1 MATATTNK
9 LPNFGENATL
19 DSSIVNDTSELKET
33 GFQPNTTIQSSQM
46 NTYIKI
52 AINALRGIVD
62 TLYRSAIEQ
71 GNIDANSKAQDWQ
84 TYLSEGLN
92 DLIVTMM
99 SENNAETATKLQ
111 TPRTINISGDAT
123 GTAQSFDGTK
133 NVVIPVD
140 VKKAAALDS
149 TNVGD
154 ATHPVYFDANGKPV
168 QVNQK
173 IANDISGSADS
184 MSSTNVGSSTN
195 PVYFNENGVPQAT
208 GATLNKSINGN
219 AATATKLA
227 NERTI
232 ELTGDVIG
240 EVNFDGS
247 QNVLINTTSVIT
259 NAIKMVTSNTGSD
272 LQRGSSTNPVYFVN
286 GVPQPT
292 NLFFINSTRFQVIPI
307 NPNTHQFSL
316 RRGILAG
323 HTIEVLYKAESTS
336 TVSNVVSFGIYTN
349 FSTFSTPTTV
359 IGIDENNNLY
369 KLEDYISFIVIY
381 KETNGN
387 FVQVTTGTI
396 YVREFQG

>member
-111 TPRTINISGDAT
+111 TPRTINISGDAV

-154 ATHPVYFDANGKPV
+154 ATHPVYFDTNGKPV

-173 IANDISGSADS
+173 IDNDISGSADS

-227 NERTI
+227 NKRTI

-259 NAIKMVTSNTGSD
+259 NAIKMVTSDTGSD

-286 GVPQPT
+286 GVPQTT
-292 NLFFINSTRFQVIPI
+292 NLFSINSTRFQFIPI

-316 RRGILAG
+316 RQGILAS

-336 TVSNVVSFGIYTN
+336 TISNVVSFGIYTN

-369 KLEDYISFIVIY
+369 KLEDNISYIVIY

-387 FVQVTTGTI
+387 FVQVTTGII

>member
-173 IANDISGSADS
+173 IDNDISGSADS
-184 MSSTNVGSSTN
+184 MSSTNVGSPTN

-208 GATLNKSINGN
+208 GTTLNKSINGN
-219 AATATKLA
+219 ARTATKLA
-227 NERTI
+227 TARI
-232 ELTGDVIG
+232 IQLIGDVIG
-240 EVNFDGS
+240 QISFDGTE
-247 QNVLINTTSVIT
+247 NVQINTTSVIT
-259 NAIKMVTSNTGSD
+259 NAKQVVDNLGNPLTVG
-272 LQRGSSTNPVYFVN
+272 STNVPVYFNN
-286 GVPQPT
+286 GVPEELT
-292 NLFFINSTRFQVIPI
+292 ETVFDKEWITI
-307 NPNTHQFSL
+307 NPNASGNFQMPGLSTVKNGS
-316 RRGILAG
+316 
-323 HTIEVLYKAESTS
+323 IEVLFGESAVS
-336 TVSNVVSFGIYTN
+336 TYPQSFGVVSYHDFG
-349 FSTFSTPTTV
+349 TFTEVCSLSV
-359 IGIDENNNLY
+359 DNNGNLFMLRY
-369 KLEDYISFIVIY
+369 NGNSMSIY
-381 KETNGN
+381 KDSGSG
-387 FVQVTTGTI
+387 FVKLNSGI
-396 YVREFQG
+396 MYVKKLQRY

>member
-307 NPNTHQFSL
+307 NRTTHQFSL
-316 RRGILAG
+316 RQGILAG

-349 FSTFSTPTTV
+349 FSTFSKPTTV

>member
-46 NTYIKI
+46 NTYVKI

-111 TPRTINISGDAT
+111 TPRTINITGDAT

-173 IANDISGSADS
+173 IDNDISGSADS

-227 NERTI
+227 AARI
-232 ELTGDVIG
+232 IQLIGDVIG
-240 EVNFDGS
+240 QVSFDGTK
-247 QNVLINTTSVIT
+247 NVQINTTSVIT
-259 NAIKMVTSNTGSD
+259 NAKQVVDNLGNPLTVG
-272 LQRGSSTNPVYFVN
+272 STNVPVYFNN
-286 GVPQPT
+286 GVPEELT
-292 NLFFINSTRFQVIPI
+292 ETVFDKEWITI
-307 NPNTHQFSL
+307 NPNASGNFQMPGLSTVKNGS
-316 RRGILAG
+316 
-323 HTIEVLYKAESTS
+323 IEVLFGESAVS
-336 TVSNVVSFGIYTN
+336 TYPQSFGVVSYHDFGKFTEVC
-349 FSTFSTPTTV
+349 SLSV
-359 IGIDENNNLY
+359 DNNGNLFMLRY
-369 KLEDYISFIVIY
+369 NGNSMSIY
-381 KETNGN
+381 KDSGSG
-387 FVQVTTGTI
+387 FVKLNSGI
-396 YVREFQG
+396 MYVKKLQGY